1 MTAPA
6 LRPLAAAV
14 RASLEERAASAAV
27 ARAAEEVTAPKLSE
41 AETEARV
48 ADLARLKPMAYARQ
62 RATAAA
68 QLGVGVAALDSA
80 VKKAAKQARAHDDSA
95 MFPPVEPWP
104 NPVDGAALLTSIGE
118 AIRAHVVADRPTIV
132 AAALWAAHTY
142 LLDHLTISPIAN
154 ITAPEMRCGKTVLL
168 SVLGLL
174 AWRPLQ
180 AANISPAA
188 IYRAVEKWGPT
199 LLIDEADSF
208 LRDNEELRG
217 ILNSGHTRTS
227 AYVLRCVGDEFEPQR
242 FSTWGAKA
250 LSGIGAIPPT
260 LADRSVQLVLRRK
273 LPSETVANLRH
284 SPPGIWAHLRQ
295 KLVRW
300 TQDHAADIAAA
311 RPSPVAGLG
320 DRANDN
326 FEPLL
331 AVAEAAG
338 GHWPKL
344 AREAATRLCG
354 QPDGA
359 SGADELLAAIRDAFD
374 HAGMDRLPT
383 AALLEALCA
392 DSEGPWATWNR
403 GKPISPRQIA
413 RKLSDYKIR
422 PITFRM
428 PNGTT
433 PKGYAREDFADAW
446 LRYLP
451 SHAHHPA
458 LSATPQHVS
467 NGAASGAFLS
477 ATGSAGVADAKPLQ
491 PAPALECCGVADDF
505 PLGGMPCDDGPE
517 PWVAPDL
524 TYEVNL

>member
-1 MTAPA
+1 MSATS
-6 LRPLAAAV
+6 AAA
-14 RASLEERAASAAV
+14 ASP
-27 ARAAEEVTAPKLSE
+27 AEEVSAPKLSE
-41 AETEARV
+41 AETESRV
-48 ADLARLKPMAYARQ
+48 ADLARLKPIAYAKQ

-80 VKKAAKQARAHDDSA
+80 VKKASKQARTHDDSA

-104 NPVDGAALLTSIGE
+104 DQVDGAALLTNIGE

-132 AAALWAAHTY
+132 AAALWCAHTY
-142 LLDHLTISPIAN
+142 LLDGLTISPIAN

-168 SVLGLL
+168 SVLGFL

-180 AANISPAA
+180 AANITPAA
-188 IYRAVEKWGPT
+188 TFRALEKWTPT

-217 ILNSGHTRTS
+217 VLNSGHTRAS
-227 AYVLRCVGDEFEPQR
+227 AYVLRCVGDDFEPQR

-260 LADRSVQLVLRRK
+260 LADRSIPLVLRRK

-284 SPPGIWAHLRQ
+284 SPPSTWANLRR

-300 TQDHAADIAAA
+300 TQDHAGEIAAA
-311 RPSPVAGLG
+311 RPAPVAGLG

-331 AVAEAAG
+331 AIAEAAG

-374 HAGMDRLPT
+374 HHGADRLPT
-383 AALLEALCA
+383 AALLETLCSDFEA
-392 DSEGPWATWNR
+392 PWSTWNR
-403 GKPISPRQIA
+403 GKPITPRQIA
-413 RKLSDYKIR
+413 RKLADYKIH
-422 PITFRM
+422 PSNM
-428 PNGTT
+428 KLPSGSVA
-433 PKGYAREDFADAW
+433 KGYTRESFADAW
-446 LRYLP
+446 ARYLP
-451 SHAHHPA
+451 SQATIPV
-458 LSATPQHVS
+458 LSATPLQP
-467 NGAASGAFLS
+467 NGGATSEAFAIRYQS
-477 ATGSAGVADAKPLQ
+477 DEVADEKAPKPKQDAIGSGVADKSP
-491 PAPALECCGVADDF
+491 PPVEVAL
-505 PLGGMPCDDGPE
+505 
-517 PWVAPDL
+517 
-524 TYEVNL
+524 